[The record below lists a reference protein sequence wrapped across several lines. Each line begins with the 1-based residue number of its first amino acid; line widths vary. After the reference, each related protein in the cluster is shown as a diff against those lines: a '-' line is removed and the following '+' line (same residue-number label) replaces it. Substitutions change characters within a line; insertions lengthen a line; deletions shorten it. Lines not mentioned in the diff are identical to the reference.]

1 MISSQAW
8 AKRPKWHHLETPRSY
23 AQRQCRAA
31 GVPFDFAER
40 ALTSRAQ
47 PNIHRVW
54 IDDETAARAVE
65 ATAGR
70 PAGHYD
76 RMKRRA
82 QPLPA
87 QAYPKRFLCR
97 LCSAGETIEQIPHD
111 RENFCLRHSGQ
122 MVWVGPGTAPDTQV
136 IIPFN
141 LGLRN
146 AELSFRRLV
155 AAGRVT
161 TQLHG
166 RVWAM
171 VRDNDTLSASNDETG
186 QSQGQASTTTMLEI
200 RRRARLHCSTVR
212 VLQILSDRSHL
223 ARWQTQS
230 TAELRLDINTTLG
243 LAHSD
248 ILIERVV
255 LWLRPLRRRTIPTMF
270 QPLEAALDTVDV
282 PRILDVTADYPMWIL
297 RHPKAV
303 SEWDWDR
310 NPPTRDPWS
319 GVDVSQKA
327 WWLCEE
333 GHSWEASPHVRGA
346 AATNC
351 TYCIGMDFWPGHT
364 DLGTLRPDIAAE
376 WDTSPGANRGDPHH
390 VSATSAR
397 KIKWK
402 CAARKHTWPAQVR
415 SRTTQGSSC
424 PYCAGSRA
432 FPGETDLATLHP
444 DLAVE
449 WDYERNDISITPE
462 TVSPG
467 SDRVVWWHG
476 PCDHTWDA
484 AVGDR
489 CAGYGCP
496 FCSNQR
502 TLAGFNDLATTHPWL
517 AKQWDHANSKGPHEI
532 TAGSDYPA
540 VWRCALGHTWEL
552 PVWGRTTDKTGC
564 PVCANRVVL
573 AGFNDLGTLDP
584 HLALEWDHEPGVN
597 DRKPSEVTVS
607 SSYEARWRCRRN
619 HTWPATVANRH
630 AGSGCP
636 SCSGRVAITG
646 TTDLATLR
654 PDIAAQWDP
663 ANDLFPDQVT
673 VSSHVKVSWICHR
686 DHSWPATVK
695 NRTSGCGCPYCAGKL
710 PIPGENDLAT
720 LRPDL
725 AAQWDPTN
733 SLLPTQVT
741 VGSGR
746 KVTWRCGCGFTW
758 PSKIQTRTRRPHA
771 RCPECRK

>member
-1 MISSQAW
+1 MISTQAW

-54 IDDETAARAVE
+54 IDDEAAARTVE

-70 PAGHYD
+70 PAGHYL
-76 RMKRRA
+76 RMKRLA
-82 QPLPA
+82 QPDSTR
-87 QAYPKRFLCR
+87 AYPQRFLCR

-111 RENFCLRHSGQ
+111 RENFCLRHPRQ
-122 MVWVGPGTAPDTQV
+122 MVWVGPGTEPDTQV
-136 IIPFN
+136 IVPFDPT
-141 LGLRN
+141 LRN

-155 AAGRVT
+155 ATGRVT

-166 RVWAM
+166 QVWAM
-171 VRDNDTLSASNDETG
+171 VRDNETLSAQNAETG
-186 QSQGQASTTTMLEI
+186 QNPCLMSAVREI
-200 RRRARLHCSTVR
+200 DRRAHLYRATVR
-212 VLQILSDRSHL
+212 VLQILSNRAHC
-223 ARWQTQS
+223 ARWRTQS
-230 TAELRLDINTTLG
+230 AADLRLDITATLG
-243 LAHSD
+243 LTNSD
-248 ILIERVV
+248 ILVERVI
-255 LWLRPLRRRTIPTMF
+255 LWLRPLRRHTIPTKF
-270 QPLEAALDTVDV
+270 RPLEAALDTVDV
-282 PRILDVTADYPMWIL
+282 PRILDTTANYPLWIL
-297 RHPKAV
+297 RHPKAI

-319 GVDVSQKA
+319 GVDVSHKA

-333 GHSWEASPHVRGA
+333 GHSWEASPHVRGSA
-346 AATNC
+346 ETNC
-351 TYCIGMDFWPGHT
+351 EYCIGMDFWPGHT

-376 WDTSPGANRGDPHH
+376 WDTTPGANRGDPHH

-397 KIKWK
+397 KINWR
-402 CAARKHTWPAQVR
+402 CTAHEHTWPAQVR
-415 SRTTQGSSC
+415 SRTAQESKC
-424 PYCAGSRA
+424 PYCSGSRA
-432 FPGETDLATLHP
+432 IPGETDLATLHP
-444 DLAVE
+444 GLAAE
-449 WDYERNDISITPE
+449 WDHELNDSSITPE
-462 TVSPG
+462 TVTPG

-476 PCDHTWDA
+476 HCDHSWDA

-489 CAGYGCP
+489 CSGHGCP
-496 FCSNQR
+496 YCSNQR
-502 TLAGFNDLATTHPWL
+502 TLAGFNDLATTHPHL
-517 AKQWDHANSKGPHEI
+517 AEQWDRVNSKSACEV

-540 VWRCALGHTWEL
+540 VWRCALSHTWEL
-552 PVWGRTTDKTGC
+552 PVWGRTKDKTGC

-584 HLALEWDHEPGVN
+584 HLASEWDRTPGAN
-597 DRKPSEVTVS
+597 DRTPSEVTVS
-607 SSYEARWRCRRN
+607 SSYEAQWRCAEN

-636 SCSGRVAITG
+636 SCSGRVAIPG
-646 TTDLATLR
+646 ATDLATRR

-663 ANDLFPDQVT
+663 SNDCSPNQVT

-686 DHSWPATVK
+686 NHSWPATVK
-695 NRTSGCGCPYCAGKL
+695 NRTSGCGCPYCTGKL
-710 PIPGENDLAT
+710 PIPGETDLAT

-725 AAQWDPTN
+725 AAQWDSSNALSPTE
-733 SLLPTQVT
+733 VT

-746 KVTWRCGCGFTW
+746 KVTWHCACGYTW
-758 PSKIQTRTRRPHA
+758 PSRVQTRTRRPHA